1 MQPLMGRNE
10 NSEGF
15 SDYTLGLTPDVVL
28 AEDLAD
34 LGVLGDINE
43 PLFARAIQEITG
55 VSAKK
60 DFSVKMP
67 VNEISNSKMFTP
79 LKDNMYLDK
88 PVDITFQ

>member
-43 PLFARAIQEITG
+43 PLFARAIQELQ
-55 VSAKK
+55 
-60 DFSVKMP
+60 
-67 VNEISNSKMFTP
+67 E
-79 LKDNMYLDK
+79 
-88 PVDITFQ
+88 